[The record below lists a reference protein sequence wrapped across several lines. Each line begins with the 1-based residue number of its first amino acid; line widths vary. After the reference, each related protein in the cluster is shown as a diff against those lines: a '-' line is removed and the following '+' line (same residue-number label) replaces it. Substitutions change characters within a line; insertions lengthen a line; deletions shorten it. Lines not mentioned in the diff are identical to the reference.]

1 MTPQELTRTE
11 EKLIAMIRE
20 FGYGQM
26 TLHIKNNRVIRVE
39 KITQSIEM
47 EEKSRS

>member
-1 MTPQELTRTE
+1 MISQELSKTE

-26 TLHIKNNRVIRVE
+26 TLHIKSNKVIRVE
-39 KITQSIEM
+39 KIVQSIEM
-47 EEKSRS
+47 EEKTRT

>member
-1 MTPQELTRTE
+1 MTPLLSATE
-11 EKLIAMIRE
+11 EKLITMIRE

-26 TLHIKNNRVIRVE
+26 TLHIKNNRVIRIE

-47 EEKSRS
+47 EEKQRS